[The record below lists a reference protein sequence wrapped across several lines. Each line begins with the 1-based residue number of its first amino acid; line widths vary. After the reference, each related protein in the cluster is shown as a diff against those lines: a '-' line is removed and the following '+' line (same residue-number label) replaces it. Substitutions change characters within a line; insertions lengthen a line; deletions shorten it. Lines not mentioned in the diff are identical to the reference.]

1 MMICFALG
9 TASLALSAL
18 RPLLKDIDTN
28 ISIPKDIETMNEISY
43 EEYVSLPVLDSLE
56 ITENQKTAE
65 QADES
70 TVLGILLEDA
80 KISDSAEDECTVMAD
95 ITILKNEN
103 EIKKKED
110 VPIGLSNT
118 ENTGIP
124 EELLSALSDCK
135 KGDILTVGPLE
146 EYEGAKYVDIKVNV
160 KEIYQIP
167 YPVTDEYMTE
177 HTEYK
182 SFQEMI
188 NRINTDRQS
197 EVREKIRGKTL
208 SKLLDEAISRTTFL
222 DFPSSLCKKEYEIL
236 REEDSEATYSDAKE
250 SLKKIFFLASMIK
263 KYDLATEEEIN
274 SKVSEYCKI
283 NNVNLSGY
291 ERERVSYMLF
301 EDRVTNLLY
310 KKAEIVTTQSGKTKS
325 Q

>member
-1 MMICFALG
+1 MCFALG
-9 TASLALSAL
+9 TASLILAMLL
-18 RPLLKDIDTN
+18 PLLKNMDTN
-28 ISIPKDIETMNEISY
+28 ISIPKDVETMDEISY

-56 ITENQKTAE
+56 ITESQKTAE
-65 QADES
+65 QADEN

-80 KISDSAEDECTVMAD
+80 ITLDSAEDECTVMAD
-95 ITILKNEN
+95 MTLLKNEN

-110 VPIGLSNT
+110 VPIGLSDT
-118 ENTGIP
+118 GDTGIP

-135 KGDILTVGPLE
+135 KGDILIVGPLE
-146 EYEGAKYVDIKVNV
+146 EYEGTKYVDVKINV

-197 EVREKIRGKTL
+197 EVREKIRAKTL

-236 REEDSEATYSDAKE
+236 LEEDSGATYSDAKE

-263 KYDLATEEEIN
+263 KYNLATEEEIN
-274 SKVSEYCKI
+274 SKVSEYCEI

-310 KKAEIVTTQSGKTKS
+310 KKAEIVTTQLGETKS
-325 Q
+325 